1 MIPFGLQHGVSGSIG
16 GRLTAGPARPEV
28 TATPSSARVSSAST
42 KRTPLPTRVVT
53 CGVFVPVLTDVRC
66 LWWRKSRR
74 VQYPRK
80 GVTLRLLW
88 LEYQEAVAAN
98 AHGLAYQ
105 YSQFCDLYGSWK
117 GKLALS
123 MRQTHHA
130 DEKAFIDFSGD
141 QPTLVDLD
149 TG

>member
-1 MIPFGLQHGVSGSIG
+1 M
-16 GRLTAGPARPEV
+16 
-28 TATPSSARVSSAST
+28 
-42 KRTPLPTRVVT
+42 
-53 CGVFVPVLTDVRC
+53 
-66 LWWRKSRR
+66 
-74 VQYPRK
+74 
-80 GVTLRLLW
+80 TLRLLW

-130 DEKAFIDFSGD
+130 DEKAFIDLSGD
-141 QPTLVDLD
+141 QLIPRDQKSDVRFLVIAFKSADYCPLSPL
-149 TG
+149 